1 MIPQLADVWAG
12 VVIDI
17 WGGVWSVATSVETG
31 GDMSGDSTV
40 GDGIILLADVNR
52 IVATAVIDLEL
63 VVGAADDMD
72 VLDDLR
78 VIDVVFHIS
87 IDVLTALPKRF
98 CRVALRCLPTPL
110 LDRDFFLQT
119 WIPSCQV

>member
-17 WGGVWSVATSVETG
+17 WGEVWSVATSVETG

-40 GDGIILLADVNR
+40 GDDIILLADVNR

-78 VIDVVFHIS
+78 VIDVVFQIS
-87 IDVLTALPKRF
+87 IDVLTELPKLF
-98 CRVALRCLPTPL
+98 CRVTLRCLLTPL